1 MAPIR
6 LVSGQLTRSGDVHS
20 AAPHASSTRESID
33 ELRDASYYTSSTWVA
48 DGRKE
53 MILSGG
59 QIWEKT
65 NVVSLERLREL
76 AMAPISPLAR
86 SGDVCSTPDA
96 SSTRDLIDEVRDAS
110 SYPSPI
116 NSRTASTH
124 SRTGFLHSPP
134 AGPPISWP
142 QALDWKA
149 RKAASLEENMAADAL
164 APEVVPQRIR
174 ERQTEGSVSERLH
187 LQ

>member
-33 ELRDASYYTSSTWVA
+33 ELRDASYYTST

-142 QALDWKA
+142 QA
-149 RKAASLEENMAADAL
+149 DAL
-164 APEVVPQRIR
+164 APEVVLAQKIR